1 MKGIRA
7 VLFDFDDLM
16 VNSGP
21 LHERATIETFAQY
34 GIAYQADATLRQR
47 FCGRRVCEV
56 LELIWEH
63 YGLTLDRAAFALA
76 REARFLELVPQALE
90 SMPGLAALTQ
100 QVADLELTRAVASS
114 GNRVYVAL
122 GLRTIACADFFPVV
136 VTCEDVTHGK
146 PAPDLFLTAA
156 QRLQVDPAHCVVL
169 EDAAVGVQAAR
180 AAGMRVIGV
189 QNPYALLPQDLSQAD
204 AVVTSLAQVRLQLH
218 RGSY

>member
-1 MKGIRA
+1 MNEIRA

-21 LHERATIETFAQY
+21 LHERATIETFAEY
-34 GIAYQADATLRQR
+34 GIAYQANAALRQR

-56 LELIWEH
+56 LDLIWEH
-63 YGLTLDRAAFALA
+63 YGFTMDRAVFAAA
-76 REARFLELVPQALE
+76 REARFLALVAQALE
-90 SMPGLAALTQ
+90 PMPGLSALIQ
-100 QVADLELTRAVASS
+100 QVEKFGRARAVASS
-114 GNRVYVAL
+114 GNRAYVAL
-122 GLRTIACADFFPVV
+122 GLRTMRLDAFFPVV

-156 QRLQVDPAHCVVL
+156 QRLGIDPAHCLVL

-189 QNPYALLPQDLSQAD
+189 RNPHAALAQDLSEAD
-204 AVVTSLAQVRLQLH
+204 AVVRSLTEIRLK
-218 RGSY
+218 